1 MSMLTKSC
9 SFCNRPIAKG
19 SGTMLAKNDGTVL
32 WSCSSKCKKNL
43 LVLKRDPRKLKW
55 TKNTLKAELKSKSKL
70 AEQTLI
76 IVKPDAVKRNLAEEI
91 LSRFKKK
98 GFSISK
104 LKTFNFTVEMAE
116 QFYSVHRS
124 KPFFGELV
132 SFITSG
138 TVVAAIIEGDNVINV
153 TREIIGKT
161 NPKEA
166 SPGTIRGDFGT
177 GILENSIHASDSRES
192 FDKEVNVVF

>member
-1 MSMLTKSC
+1 MT
-9 SFCNRPIAKG
+9 
-19 SGTMLAKNDGTVL
+19 
-32 WSCSSKCKKNL
+32 
-43 LVLKRDPRKLKW
+43 
-55 TKNTLKAELKSKSKL
+55 
-70 AEQTLI
+70 EQTLI

-98 GFSISK
+98 GFSVSK
-104 LKTFNFTVEMAE
+104 QKTLNFTTEMAK
-116 QFYSVHRS
+116 QFYSVHSS
-124 KPFFGELV
+124 KPFFNELV

-138 TVVAAIIEGDNVINV
+138 KVVVAIIEGDNVINV

-166 SPGTIRGDFGT
+166 DAGTIRGDFGISIT
-177 GILENSIHASDSRES
+177 ENSIHASDSSES

>member
-1 MSMLTKSC
+1 M
-9 SFCNRPIAKG
+9 
-19 SGTMLAKNDGTVL
+19 
-32 WSCSSKCKKNL
+32 
-43 LVLKRDPRKLKW
+43 
-55 TKNTLKAELKSKSKL
+55 

-76 IVKPDAVKRNLAEEI
+76 IIKPDAVKRNLAEEI
-91 LSRFKKK
+91 LSRFEKKE
-98 GFSISK
+98 FSISK

-116 QFYSVHRS
+116 QFYSVHSS

-138 TVVAAIIEGDNVINV
+138 KVTAAIIEGDNAINM

-166 SPGTIRGDFGT
+166 SPGTIRGDFGISIT
-177 GILENSIHASDSRES
+177 ENSIHASDSRES
-192 FDKEVNVVF
+192 FDKEVNVVFS

>member
-1 MSMLTKSC
+1 
-9 SFCNRPIAKG
+9 
-19 SGTMLAKNDGTVL
+19 
-32 WSCSSKCKKNL
+32 
-43 LVLKRDPRKLKW
+43 
-55 TKNTLKAELKSKSKL
+55 L
-70 AEQTLI
+70 AEQTLV

-98 GFSISK
+98 GFMISK
-104 LKTFNFTVEMAE
+104 LKTFNFTVELAE

-138 TVVAAIIEGDNVINV
+138 TVTAAIIEGDNVINV

-166 SPGTIRGDFGT
+166 SPGTIRGDFGN

-192 FDKEVNVVF
+192 FDKEVNVVFS

>member
-1 MSMLTKSC
+1 M
-9 SFCNRPIAKG
+9 
-19 SGTMLAKNDGTVL
+19 
-32 WSCSSKCKKNL
+32 
-43 LVLKRDPRKLKW
+43 
-55 TKNTLKAELKSKSKL
+55 

-76 IVKPDAVKRNLAEEI
+76 IIKPDAVKRDLVGEI
-91 LSRFKKK
+91 LSRFEKRE
-98 GFSISK
+98 FSISK
-104 LKTFNFTVEMAE
+104 LKMFNFTTEMAE
-116 QFYSVHRS
+116 QFYSVHSS

-138 TVVAAIIEGDNVINV
+138 RVAAAIIEGENVINI

-166 SPGTIRGDFGT
+166 SPGTIRGDFGN

-192 FDKEVNVVF
+192 FDKEVNVVFS

>member
-1 MSMLTKSC
+1 MT
-9 SFCNRPIAKG
+9 
-19 SGTMLAKNDGTVL
+19 
-32 WSCSSKCKKNL
+32 
-43 LVLKRDPRKLKW
+43 
-55 TKNTLKAELKSKSKL
+55 
-70 AEQTLI
+70 EQTLI

-98 GFSISK
+98 GFSVSK
-104 LKTFNFTVEMAE
+104 QKMLNFTTEMAK
-116 QFYSVHRS
+116 QFYSVHSS
-124 KPFFGELV
+124 KPFFNELV

-138 TVVAAIIEGDNVINV
+138 KVVSAIIEGDNVINV

-166 SPGTIRGDFGT
+166 DVGTIRGDFGISIT
-177 GILENSIHASDSRES
+177 ENSIHASDSSES

>member
-1 MSMLTKSC
+1 
-9 SFCNRPIAKG
+9 
-19 SGTMLAKNDGTVL
+19 
-32 WSCSSKCKKNL
+32 
-43 LVLKRDPRKLKW
+43 
-55 TKNTLKAELKSKSKL
+55 L
-70 AEQTLI
+70 AEQTLV

-98 GFSISK
+98 GFRISK

-116 QFYSVHRS
+116 QFYSVHIS
-124 KPFFGELV
+124 KPFLGELV

-138 TVVAAIIEGDNVINV
+138 NVVAAIIEGDNVISI

-166 SPGTIRGDFGT
+166 STGTIRGDFGI

-192 FDKEVNVVF
+192 FDKEVNIIF

>member
-1 MSMLTKSC
+1 M
-9 SFCNRPIAKG
+9 
-19 SGTMLAKNDGTVL
+19 
-32 WSCSSKCKKNL
+32 
-43 LVLKRDPRKLKW
+43 
-55 TKNTLKAELKSKSKL
+55 

-98 GFSISK
+98 GFNVSK

-116 QFYSVHRS
+116 QFYSVHNS

-138 TVVAAIIEGDNVINV
+138 TVTAAIIEGDNVINV

-166 SPGTIRGDFGT
+166 SPGTIRSDFGT

>member
-1 MSMLTKSC
+1 M
-9 SFCNRPIAKG
+9 
-19 SGTMLAKNDGTVL
+19 
-32 WSCSSKCKKNL
+32 
-43 LVLKRDPRKLKW
+43 
-55 TKNTLKAELKSKSKL
+55 

-76 IVKPDAVKRNLAEEI
+76 IVKPDAVKRNLVGEI
-91 LSRFKKK
+91 LSRFEKKE
-98 GFSISK
+98 FCISK
-104 LKTFNFTVEMAE
+104 LKMLNFTVEMAE
-116 QFYSVHRS
+116 QFYSVHSS
-124 KPFFGELV
+124 KPFFGELI

-138 TVVAAIIEGDNVINV
+138 TVAAAIIEGDNVINV

-166 SPGTIRGDFGT
+166 SLGTIRGDFGT

>member
-1 MSMLTKSC
+1 
-9 SFCNRPIAKG
+9 
-19 SGTMLAKNDGTVL
+19 LAD
-32 WSCSSKCKKNL
+32 
-43 LVLKRDPRKLKW
+43 
-55 TKNTLKAELKSKSKL
+55 
-70 AEQTLI
+70 QTLI
-76 IVKPDAVKRNLAEEI
+76 IVKPDAVKRNLVEEI

-98 GFSISK
+98 GFTISK

-116 QFYSVHRS
+116 QFYSAHNS

-138 TVVAAIIEGDNVINV
+138 TVVAAIVEGDNVINI

-166 SPGTIRGDFGT
+166 SQGTIRGDFGT

>member
-1 MSMLTKSC
+1 M
-9 SFCNRPIAKG
+9 
-19 SGTMLAKNDGTVL
+19 
-32 WSCSSKCKKNL
+32 
-43 LVLKRDPRKLKW
+43 
-55 TKNTLKAELKSKSKL
+55 ELKPKSKL

-76 IVKPDAVKRNLAEEI
+76 IIKPDAVKRDLVGEI
-91 LSRFKKK
+91 LSRFEKRD
-98 GFSISK
+98 FSISK
-104 LKTFNFTVEMAE
+104 LKMFNFTTEMAK
-116 QFYSVHRS
+116 QFYSVHSS
-124 KPFFGELV
+124 KPFFNELV

-138 TVVAAIIEGDNVINV
+138 KVVAAIIEGGNVINV

-192 FDKEVNVVF
+192 FDKEMNVVF

>member
-1 MSMLTKSC
+1 
-9 SFCNRPIAKG
+9 
-19 SGTMLAKNDGTVL
+19 
-32 WSCSSKCKKNL
+32 
-43 LVLKRDPRKLKW
+43 
-55 TKNTLKAELKSKSKL
+55 L

-76 IVKPDAVKRNLAEEI
+76 IVKPDAVKRDLAEEI

-98 GFSISK
+98 GFSVSK

-116 QFYSVHRS
+116 QFYSVHNS
-124 KPFFGELV
+124 KPFFSELV

>member
-1 MSMLTKSC
+1 M
-9 SFCNRPIAKG
+9 
-19 SGTMLAKNDGTVL
+19 
-32 WSCSSKCKKNL
+32 
-43 LVLKRDPRKLKW
+43 
-55 TKNTLKAELKSKSKL
+55 

-98 GFSISK
+98 GFSVSK
-104 LKTFNFTVEMAE
+104 QKMLNFTTEMAK
-116 QFYSVHRS
+116 QFYSVHSS
-124 KPFFGELV
+124 KPFFNELV

-138 TVVAAIIEGDNVINV
+138 KVVAAIIEGDNVINV

-166 SPGTIRGDFGT
+166 DAGTIRGDFGISIT
-177 GILENSIHASDSRES
+177 ENSIHASDSSES

>member
-1 MSMLTKSC
+1 
-9 SFCNRPIAKG
+9 
-19 SGTMLAKNDGTVL
+19 
-32 WSCSSKCKKNL
+32 
-43 LVLKRDPRKLKW
+43 
-55 TKNTLKAELKSKSKL
+55 L

-98 GFSISK
+98 GFSVSK

-116 QFYSVHRS
+116 QFYSVHNS

-166 SPGTIRGDFGT
+166 SQGTIRGDFGT

-192 FDKEVNVVF
+192 FDKEVNIIF

>member
-1 MSMLTKSC
+1 MT
-9 SFCNRPIAKG
+9 N
-19 SGTMLAKNDGTVL
+19 
-32 WSCSSKCKKNL
+32 
-43 LVLKRDPRKLKW
+43 
-55 TKNTLKAELKSKSKL
+55 
-70 AEQTLI
+70 QTLI
-76 IVKPDAVKRNLAEEI
+76 IVKPDAVKRNLVEEI

-104 LKTFNFTVEMAE
+104 LKTFDFTVEMAE
-116 QFYSVHRS
+116 QFYSVHNS

-138 TVVAAIIEGDNVINV
+138 TVVAAIVEGDNVINI

-166 SPGTIRGDFGT
+166 SLGTIRGDFGT

-192 FDKEVNVVF
+192 FDKEVNIIF